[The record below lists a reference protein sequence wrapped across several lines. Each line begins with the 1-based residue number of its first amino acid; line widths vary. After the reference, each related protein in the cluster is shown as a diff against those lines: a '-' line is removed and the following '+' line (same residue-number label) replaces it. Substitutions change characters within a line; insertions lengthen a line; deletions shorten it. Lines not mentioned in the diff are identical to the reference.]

1 MALSKSQIPY
11 TYLVCGTKDCKKN
24 CQFYCNPC
32 HQPLCEQCRD
42 EHRKRNHNIVHY
54 RQLPVEK
61 CRIHHSKDVDLYC
74 EECQIPLCSKCTAT
88 QEHRGHVFTDLEM
101 IYAEKVLLFQKE
113 VAKIRDQFKP
123 FSKKLQE
130 ENPVYANEFKT
141 ITDDIKASMKAE
153 AESLKSIV
161 DAVTSDKIEQV
172 NKIEQS
178 ALEKING
185 QNKKIDDYINYLNDL
200 IESFYGHLSP
210 TNIKNVVSVPTP
222 KTHPLPE
229 MVKPVPPVFTAGQY
243 SREDVSIL
251 LGSVSD
257 LDIKPENREKVAFRE
272 LKLTEKQ
279 RKQDK
284 GTSDEKQTL
293 SLASSVTKLRE
304 FRVPGVDN
312 ICHITVDMS
321 GKFWV
326 SDSRGMLIHI
336 DLQGSPL
343 LFAEMKSSGSYEG
356 FHTTTRDGE
365 MIYTEVNDKVVKRIA
380 VDNTITEFTNTGY
393 WTPLGIHSSHING
406 DILEGMVKKGVGA
419 KVTRYTKTGKAIQN
433 IEKSLGGK
441 DLYKYPHFITE
452 NINGDIC
459 TSDFDQKAVVVVNE
473 SGQNRF
479 SYLGQENLSPYAI
492 CTDLLGHI
500 LVCDGYSLTVLVLDK
515 DCRLLSVSGDK
526 LYCNVAVCV
535 DNESNLLVGQ
545 RNNLV
550 SVFKYLE

>member
-1 MALSKSQIPY
+1 
-11 TYLVCGTKDCKKN
+11 
-24 CQFYCNPC
+24 
-32 HQPLCEQCRD
+32 
-42 EHRKRNHNIVHY
+42 
-54 RQLPVEK
+54 
-61 CRIHHSKDVDLYC
+61 
-74 EECQIPLCSKCTAT
+74 
-88 QEHRGHVFTDLEM
+88 M

-130 ENPVYANEFKT
+130 ENAVYANEFKT
-141 ITDDIKASMKAE
+141 IMDDIKASMKAE

-185 QNKKIDDYINYLNDL
+185 QNKTKDDYINYLNDL

-229 MVKPVPPVFTAGQY
+229 RVKPVPPVFTAGQY
-243 SREDVSIL
+243 SKEDVSKL

-284 GTSDEKQTL
+284 GTS
-293 SLASSVTKLRE
+293 SSVTKLRE

-343 LFAEMKSSGSYEG
+343 LFAEMKTSGSYEG

-406 DILEGMVKKGVGA
+406 DILVGMVKKGVGA

-433 IEKSLGGK
+433 IEKSL
-441 DLYKYPHFITE
+441 
-452 NINGDIC
+452 
-459 TSDFDQKAVVVVNE
+459 
-473 SGQNRF
+473 
-479 SYLGQENLSPYAI
+479 
-492 CTDLLGHI
+492 
-500 LVCDGYSLTVLVLDK
+500 
-515 DCRLLSVSGDK
+515 
-526 LYCNVAVCV
+526 
-535 DNESNLLVGQ
+535 
-545 RNNLV
+545 
-550 SVFKYLE
+550 